1 MVLFAIV
8 EICLEPNRNHVNVHQ
23 VVLDNNVENKEA
35 LEVII
40 TQCSDGKIVEVNVLR
55 VVNKL
60 INVLLVLNQILIDLC
75 LTVNVNL
82 VHLKIQRENVVL
94 QTAIPVMKMVA
105 LNAMKVSMLKTVY
118 ALKSIMT
125 NKNWPKVVRLSSVDA
140 TLKGNLDL
148 FAQENLILENG
159 R

>member
-55 VVNKL
+55 VVNML
-60 INVLLVLNQILIDLC
+60 INVLLVLNQILLDLC

-118 ALKSIMT
+118 ALQSIMT
-125 NKNWPKVVRLSSVDA
+125 NKNWPKVVLLSSVDA